1 MAAHRARIGY
11 TSVAFVTEL
20 FPKIFYQ
27 MVPDGVMLAM
37 LTQQAQSHADDEM
50 TRIHD
55 EARRAAKSFARAG
68 ADMVILGGVPTNLS
82 RGHDS
87 LADRLAALEQEIGI
101 PVSSSATAQSNALHA
116 VGAKRVGVIHPS
128 NPGRDDFHEQQIIGE
143 GLEPAGAIGAGSR
156 FEDYNRIPEHR
167 AAELGRAL
175 KKAHPEADTLL
186 YGCPHWAHTDA
197 IEPLEQELGV
207 NVITALQA
215 IVWEGLR
222 KCGIDDRIDGY
233 GRLLREH

>member
-1 MAAHRARIGY
+1 MAQHRARIGY
-11 TSVAFVTEL
+11 TSVAYVTEL

-101 PVSSSATAQSNALHA
+101 PVSIADYSQIPKEYTDNWTIT
-116 VGAKRVGVIHPS
+116 VGAGI
-128 NPGRDDFHEQQIIGE
+128 QY
-143 GLEPAGAIGAGSR
+143 R
-156 FEDYNRIPEHR
+156 F
-167 AAELGRAL
+167 
-175 KKAHPEADTLL
+175 
-186 YGCPHWAHTDA
+186 
-197 IEPLEQELGV
+197 
-207 NVITALQA
+207 
-215 IVWEGLR
+215 
-222 KCGIDDRIDGY
+222 
-233 GRLLREH
+233 